1 MIHNSAFS
9 DYAARLREFIRFS
22 MVPKVGTAQGAVV
35 EEGFSGLARELF
47 ALQFKHNAPYRV
59 FCQAQKITPQK
70 IGHWAEIPAMP
81 AVGFKEFDLTSLR
94 VEERARVFYSSGTTG
109 QTPSRHFHDAES
121 LSVYEAS
128 LLPWFR
134 ENVLGELPPPT
145 LDAHGA
151 SESNSIYAHPH
162 PSPLPRGEG
171 AAVCRAGT
179 FVTLTPRG
187 AQAPHSSLVHMF
199 ETIAREFAPE
209 DSSFTG
215 YTESNGDW
223 SLDVEKTVALLAES
237 AAGTGSV
244 MRPEKNGLG
253 GSLALPAANRPV
265 MLMGTAFS
273 FVHLLDFLAENKT
286 PIKLPDG
293 SQLLETGG
301 YKGRS
306 RVLPKAEL
314 HALITEWLG
323 VPRSRIICEY
333 GMSELSSQAYD
344 HPAASEW
351 RVFHF
356 PPWARARIVSPET
369 GREVGEGETGL
380 IRIFDLANVR
390 SVMAIQT
397 EDLGVRR
404 GDGFEL
410 IGRVAQAEPR
420 GCSLMSSDLKK

>member
-1 MIHNSAFS
+1 MTHNSAFS

-22 MVPKVGTAQGAVV
+22 MVPKDGMAQNVSA
-35 EEGFSGLARELF
+35 EDGFNGLARELF
-47 ALQFKHNAPYRV
+47 TLQFEHNAPYRV

-81 AVGFKEFDLTSLR
+81 AAGFKEFDLTSLPA
-94 VEERARVFYSSGTTG
+94 EERARVFYSSGTTG

-128 LLPWFR
+128 LLPWFG
-134 ENVLGELPPPT
+134 ENVLGEM
-145 LDAHGA
+145 
-151 SESNSIYAHPH
+151 SKM
-162 PSPLPRGEG
+162 R
-171 AAVCRAGT
+171 
-179 FVTLTPRG
+179 FVMLTPRG
-187 AQAPHSSLVHMF
+187 AQASHSSLVHMF
-199 ETIAREFAPE
+199 ETIAREFAPD
-209 DSSFTG
+209 DSDFTG

-223 SLDVEKTVALLAES
+223 SLDVEKTASCLQSFGEGAKRS
-237 AAGTGSV
+237 TRGAYA
-244 MRPEKNGLG
+244 PH
-253 GSLALPAANRPV
+253 ADFPV
-265 MLMGTAFS
+265 MVMGTAFN
-273 FVHLLDFLAENKT
+273 FVHLLDFITETKM

-293 SQLLETGG
+293 SRVLETGG

-344 HPAASEW
+344 HPAASEG

-410 IGRVAQAEPR
+410 IGRAAQAEPR
-420 GCSLMSSDLKK
+420 GCSLMSGIK

>member
-1 MIHNSAFS
+1 MTHNSAFS

-22 MVPKVGTAQGAVV
+22 MAPKDGMAQNGSV
-35 EEGFSGLARELF
+35 EDGFNELARELF
-47 ALQFKHNAPYRV
+47 ALQFKLNAPYRV
-59 FCQAQKITPQK
+59 FCQAQKITPEK

-81 AVGFKEFDLTSLR
+81 AVGFKELDLTSLP

-109 QTPSRHFHDAES
+109 QTRSRHFHDAES

-128 LLPWFR
+128 LLSWFGV
-134 ENVLGELPPPT
+134 NVLGEAVCVRVRAGDGCPAGEGNPPLPGPLLPPREEREKT
-145 LDAHGA
+145 M
-151 SESNSIYAHPH
+151 
-162 PSPLPRGEG
+162 R
-171 AAVCRAGT
+171 
-179 FVTLTPRG
+179 FVMLTPSG

-223 SLDVEKTVALLAES
+223 SLDLEKTASRLRTFGEGAKRS
-237 AAGTGSV
+237 TRGACAP
-244 MRPEKNGLG
+244 PENC
-253 GSLALPAANRPV
+253 PV

-273 FVHLLDFLAENKT
+273 FVHLLDFIAENEM
-286 PIKLPDG
+286 PIKLPAG
-293 SQLLETGG
+293 SRVLETGG

-323 VPRSRIICEY
+323 VPRSRIVCEY

-344 HPAASEW
+344 HPASSGE

-410 IGRVAQAEPR
+410 IGRATQAAPR
-420 GCSLMSSDLKK
+420 GCSLMSR